1 MLLSCPI
8 KSLWILFLFF
18 QGFVIRAQLPN
29 RPNDYGADST
39 KTGDWIY
46 WYDSNWN
53 IVNPETDDVSFYRL
67 VTYKNGVPVG
77 QMGDY
82 FANGQ
87 PQMIGTLFSENPER
101 FHGKLT
107 FYDESGEVIRLEDW
121 DNGVMNQRIEF
132 IDGFISLILQND
144 QGENDFIESA
154 RKMDSLVLKYEK
166 ENFSN
171 TVAYIVALGW
181 LGYDY
186 YRIFQYFKAE
196 QTILKCINSL
206 DTYIEENNLTPSDL
220 RDFKNLKST
229 VYSQLANIYRE
240 MGRYEEALKLR
251 TSHLE
256 SYDDKNIICLLYT
269 SPSPRDRQKSR
280 MPSSA

>member
-166 ENFSN
+166 ENFS
-171 TVAYIVALGW
+171 
-181 LGYDY
+181 
-186 YRIFQYFKAE
+186 RM
-196 QTILKCINSL
+196 SL
-206 DTYIEENNLTPSDL
+206 SL
-220 RDFKNLKST
+220 
-229 VYSQLANIYRE
+229 
-240 MGRYEEALKLR
+240 
-251 TSHLE
+251 
-256 SYDDKNIICLLYT
+256 IIME
-269 SPSPRDRQKSR
+269 D
-280 MPSSA
+280 